1 MAFKGTDEMGETF
14 ANVSQRTGAS
24 GNWDDLMVVQ
34 GLGWLLWQA
43 DKTAHHVV
51 PKMPAVDGKTSKDTA
66 LLIAHFQRTAVKR
79 KNPEGFVNPAVAAKK
94 SQYTISTG
102 AGMIIAGLGLKPYD
116 VVDFLS
122 ATWRSATWLSATWP
136 ALARPLRVSIEREH
150 STEREISY

>member
-1 MAFKGTDEMGETF
+1 MAFKGTDEMGGTL

-34 GLGWLLWQA
+34 GLVWLLWRA
-43 DKTAHHVV
+43 DKTEHHVV
-51 PKMPAVDGKTSKDTA
+51 PTMPAVDGKTSKDTA
-66 LLIAHFQRTAVKR
+66 LLIAHFQRTALKR

-94 SQYTISTG
+94 SQYTIWQLNRCG
-102 AGMIIAGLGLKPYD
+102 GMIIAGLGLKPYD

-122 ATWRSATWLSATWP
+122 ATWP
-136 ALARPLRVSIEREH
+136 ALARPLRASIEPGR